1 MAAPHSAICPRL
13 IGRAAYLESVSLL
26 LGQMRQGNGHTLLLA
41 GEAGIGKS
49 RLIAEIKTGIRRDTA
64 LALQGNCFEPD
75 RSLPYGPLI
84 DALRA
89 LLAVIPP
96 AELMRDAG
104 TYATEYAR
112 LLPELAAY
120 LPADATAPLISPKQ
134 EKRRLF
140 EALVQ
145 LLTRL
150 GARQPLLFVAED
162 IHWADDTS
170 LEFLAFLAR
179 RLPRLPILLL
189 LTYRSDEQHTQLRH
203 FLAQLDRERLA
214 SEIALAPLTPAEVE
228 EMLVVI
234 FELQRPVRREFLDAM
249 YNLTEGN
256 PFFIEEVLHA
266 LLADDEIYYSGEG
279 WERRPLN
286 DLHIPRSVQDAVRRR
301 SEHLSG
307 AARRTLTFAAVV
319 GQRFEFALL
328 QHLTGWDE
336 AALLDLLKELIAAQL
351 VVEQS
356 AERFAFRHALTRQAV
371 YSELLERER
380 RTMHRTIAATMEAL
394 YVDELESHLSELA
407 YHTCQAGEWARSL
420 EYARRAGERAL
431 ALYAPHAAL
440 EQFTQA
446 VTAAHHLGVP
456 VAPAIYQAR
465 ASAHETLG
473 DFEHAR
479 SDLEIALTLAHEGD
493 DTATEWDALLD
504 LGLLWA
510 GRDYAKTGEYYERAL
525 ALAETLDEPLKR
537 ARTLNRL
544 ANWHLNMDEPQ
555 TAKSYHR
562 EALTIFETTGDA
574 RGVAETLD
582 LLCMTNI
589 LSDDLMKAMSYGQR
603 AVDMLRALDDR
614 QPLSSSLVTLPFVAA
629 LRQSQTMTLAPST
642 LSEATRNVE
651 EGLRIAREMGW
662 RAGEANARWVLGLCM
677 TSSGEFGRGVTNATA
692 ALAIADDIAHR
703 QWMSAARYVLGELAY
718 ELYALSLAREH
729 LENGLA
735 LAQSIG
741 SWHWIRL
748 NAALLAA
755 THVAQGDLVAAE
767 TVLDMAI
774 PPGIAMQTV
783 GQRLAWV
790 TRGELALAQGKPDV
804 ARDIARRLAG
814 NLTPT
819 GQFAMPLV
827 ALLYGKALT
836 ALSRYDE
843 AEAWLRAATP
853 QLQAQ
858 GARTSLRR
866 ALTHLAA
873 LYQHM
878 GRADDAARSANE
890 ARELAYQLAETIPDA
905 VLRAVFLRQSLAS
918 LPTEPKRSAEIAR
931 AASLMLTAREREV
944 AALVAQ
950 GKSNRAIADELVISE
965 RTTESHVTNILGKL
979 GFSSRA
985 QIAAWAVDIGL
996 TQPEASKS
1004 KTLLSRPSHRPHRPS
1019 TRRSR

>member
-1 MAAPHSAICPRL
+1 
-13 IGRAAYLESVSLL
+13 
-26 LGQMRQGNGHTLLLA
+26 MRQGNGHTLLLA

-49 RLIAEIKTGIRRDTA
+49 RLIAEIKMGIRRDTA
-64 LALQGNCFEPD
+64 RALQGNCFEPD

-89 LLAVIPP
+89 LLAIYPP
-96 AELMRDAG
+96 MELMRDAG
-104 TYATEYAR
+104 TYAAEYAR

-120 LPADATAPLISPKQ
+120 LPAGAPAPLISPEQ
-134 EKRRLF
+134 EKRRIF

-150 GARQPLLFVAED
+150 SARQPLLFVAED

-189 LTYRSDEQHTQLRH
+189 LTYRSDEQHAQLRH

-228 EMLVVI
+228 EMLLVI

-286 DLHIPRSVQDAVRRR
+286 DLNIPRSVQDAVRRR
-301 SEHLSG
+301 SEHLSI
-307 AARRTLTFAAVV
+307 AARQTLAFAAVV
-319 GQRFEFALL
+319 GQRFDFSLL
-328 QHLTGWDE
+328 QHLMGCDE
-336 AALLDLLKELIAAQL
+336 AALLSLLKELIAAQL

-380 RTMHRTIAATMEAL
+380 RTMHRTIAAAVEAL
-394 YVDELESHLSELA
+394 YADELESRLSELA
-407 YHTCQAGEWARSL
+407 YHTCQAGEWARAL

-446 VTAAHHLGVP
+446 VSAAHHLGVS

-465 ASAHETLG
+465 ASAYETLG

-479 SDLEIALTLAHEGD
+479 SDLEIALTLAHEGA
-493 DTATEWDALLD
+493 DTATEWAALLD

-510 GRDYAKTGEYYERAL
+510 GRDYAKTGEYYQRAL
-525 ALAETLDEPLKR
+525 TLAETLDEPLKR

-544 ANWHLNMDEPQ
+544 ANWHLNIDDPVM
-555 TAKSYHR
+555 AKTLHA
-562 EALTIFETTGDA
+562 EALAIFETAGNA

-582 LLCMTNI
+582 LLCMAGI
-589 LSDDLMKAMSYGQR
+589 LSDDLIDAVGYGQR
-603 AVDMLRALDDR
+603 AIGMLRALDDR

-642 LSEATRNVE
+642 LGEATHNVE

-662 RAGEANARWVLGLCM
+662 RAGEANALWVMGLCL
-677 TSSGEFGRGVTNATA
+677 SARGEFGRGMTCATS
-692 ALAIADDIAHR
+692 ALAVAKDIEHR
-703 QWMSAARYVLGELAY
+703 QWLAASYCTLGELAY
-718 ELYALSLAREH
+718 ELYALALAREH
-729 LENGLA
+729 LENGLK
-735 LAQSIG
+735 LAHAINST
-741 SWHWIRL
+741 HWIRE
-748 NAALLAA
+748 NTAVLAA
-755 THVAQGDLVAAE
+755 THIAQGNLGAAE
-767 TVLDMAI
+767 AVLDAGA
-774 PPGIAMQTV
+774 PVDIAMQSV
-783 GQRLAWV
+783 GQRLSWV
-790 TRGELALAQGKPDV
+790 TRGELALAQGKPD
-804 ARDIARRLAG
+804 AALDIASRLAG
-814 NLTPT
+814 NSSPESQY
-819 GQFAMPLV
+819 GMPMV
-827 ALLYGKALT
+827 ALLQGKALT
-836 ALSRYDE
+836 ALGRFDE
-843 AEAWLRAATP
+843 AEAWLRAAE
-853 QLQAQ
+853 QHLRAQ

-866 ALTHLAA
+866 ALTHLTA
-873 LYQHM
+873 LYQQM
-878 GRADDAARSANE
+878 GRADDAAHTGNE
-890 ARELAYQLAETIPDA
+890 ARELAYLMAETIPDA
-905 VLRAVFLRQSLAS
+905 VLRAVFLRQCLAS
-918 LPTEPKRSAEIAR
+918 LPPEPKRSAEIAR

-996 TQPEASKS
+996 AQPGASQHLA
-1004 KTLLSRPSHRPHRPS
+1004 TTNQRTRRPT
-1019 TRRSR
+1019 TRRSH

>member
-1 MAAPHSAICPRL
+1 
-13 IGRAAYLESVSLL
+13 
-26 LGQMRQGNGHTLLLA
+26 MRQGNGHTLLLA

-89 LLAVIPP
+89 LLAIISP

-104 TYATEYAR
+104 TYANEYAR

-120 LPADATAPLISPKQ
+120 LPPGAVAPVISAEQ

-150 GARQPLLFVAED
+150 SARQPLLFVAED

-179 RLPRLPILLL
+179 RLTRLPILLL
-189 LTYRSDEQHTQLRH
+189 LTYRSDEQHAQLRH

-214 SEIALAPLTPAEVE
+214 SEIALAPLTPDEVE
-228 EMLVVI
+228 EMLLVI
-234 FELQRPVRREFLDAM
+234 FELQRPVRHEFLDAM

-279 WERRPLN
+279 WERKPLH
-286 DLHIPRSVQDAVRRR
+286 DLNIPRSVQDAVRRR
-301 SEHLSG
+301 SERLS
-307 AARRTLTFAAVV
+307 ATARQTLAFASVI
-319 GQRFEFALL
+319 GQRFEFTLL
-328 QHLTGWDE
+328 QHLTGNDE

-380 RTMHRTIAATMEAL
+380 RTMHRTIAAVVEAL
-394 YVDELESHLSELA
+394 YADELESRLSELA

-446 VTAAHHLGVP
+446 ITAAHHLDVP

-465 ASAHETLG
+465 ASAYETLG

-479 SDLEIALTLAHEGD
+479 SDLEIALTLAHESD
-493 DTATEWDALLD
+493 DIATEWGALLD

-510 GRDYAKTGEYYERAL
+510 GRDYTRTGEYYQRAL
-525 ALAETLDEPLKR
+525 TLADTLGEPVKR

-544 ANWHLNMDEPQ
+544 ANWHLNTDDPVM
-555 TAKSYHR
+555 AKTLHA
-562 EALTIFETTGDA
+562 EALTIFEAADNA

-582 LLCMTNI
+582 LLCMASI
-589 LSDDLMKAMSYGQR
+589 LSDDLNDAVGYGQR
-603 AVDMLRALDDR
+603 AIEMLRALDDR
-614 QPLSSSLVTLPFVAA
+614 QPLSSSLITLPFVAA
-629 LRQSQTMTLAPST
+629 LRQSQTMTLAPTT
-642 LSEATRNVE
+642 LSEATRSAE

-662 RAGEANARWVLGLCM
+662 RGGEANALWVVGLCL
-677 TSSGEFGRGVTNATA
+677 SARGEFGRGMASTTS
-692 ALAIADDIAHR
+692 ALAIAKEIEHR
-703 QWMSAARYVLGELAY
+703 QWMAASYCTLGELAY
-718 ELYALSLAREH
+718 ELYALALAREY
-729 LENGLA
+729 LEQGLK
-735 LAQSIG
+735 LAHTINST
-741 SWHWIRL
+741 HWIRE
-748 NAALLAA
+748 NTAVLAA
-755 THVAQGDLVAAE
+755 TYIAQGNLEAAE
-767 TVLDMAI
+767 EALDAGA
-774 PPGIAMQTV
+774 PVGIVMETV
-783 GQRLAWV
+783 GQRLSWV
-790 TRGELALAQGKPDV
+790 TRGELALAQGRPEV
-804 ARDIARRLAG
+804 ALDIAGRLAG
-814 NLTPT
+814 NVSPD
-819 GQFAMPLV
+819 GQYGMPMV
-827 ALLYGKALT
+827 AILRGKALT
-836 ALSRYDE
+836 ALDRLDE
-843 AEAWLRAATP
+843 AESWLSAAE
-853 QLQAQ
+853 QHLRAQ

-873 LYQHM
+873 LYQRM
-878 GRADDAARSANE
+878 GHADDAARTANE
-890 ARELAYQLAETIPDA
+890 ARELAYQMAETIPDA
-905 VLRAVFLRQSLAS
+905 VLRAVFLRQCLAS
-918 LPTEPKRSAEIAR
+918 LPPELKRPAEIAR
-931 AASLMLTAREREV
+931 AASLMLTAREHEV
-944 AALVAQ
+944 AVLVAQ

-979 GFSSRA
+979 GFGSRA

-996 TQPEASKS
+996 TQPDASQ
-1004 KTLLSRPSHRPHRPS
+1004 TLRSGPAQRARRPA

>member
-1 MAAPHSAICPRL
+1 
-13 IGRAAYLESVSLL
+13 
-26 LGQMRQGNGHTLLLA
+26 MRQGHGHTLLLA

-49 RLIAEIKTGIRRDTA
+49 RLIAEIKTGIRRDMMLT
-64 LALQGNCFEPD
+64 LQGNCFEPD

-84 DALRA
+84 DALRG
-89 LLAVIPP
+89 LLAIIPP
-96 AELMRDAG
+96 AELMSDAG
-104 TYATEYAR
+104 TYASEYVR
-112 LLPELAAY
+112 LLPELTAY
-120 LPADATAPLISPKQ
+120 LPPDASAPLISPEQ

-150 GARQPLLFVAED
+150 SARQPLLFVAED

-179 RLPRLPILLL
+179 RLPHLPILLL
-189 LTYRSDEQHTQLRH
+189 LTYRSDEQHTQLQH

-228 EMLVVI
+228 EMLLVI
-234 FELQRPVRREFLDAM
+234 FELQRPVRYEFLDAM
-249 YNLTEGN
+249 YHLTEGN

-279 WERRPLN
+279 WERKPLN
-286 DLHIPRSVQDAVRRR
+286 EINIPRSVQDAVRRR
-301 SEHLSG
+301 SERLSV
-307 AARRTLTFAAVV
+307 AARQLLAFAAVV

-328 QHLTGWDE
+328 QHLTGCDE
-336 AALLDLLKELIAAQL
+336 ATLLDLLKELIAAQL

-380 RTMHRTIAATMEAL
+380 RTMHRTIAAAL
-394 YVDELESHLSELA
+394 EVLYADELEGHLSELA

-446 VTAAHHLGVP
+446 VNAAHHLGVP
-456 VAPAIYQAR
+456 VASAIYQAR
-465 ASAHETLG
+465 ANAYETLG

-479 SDLEIALTLAHEGD
+479 SDLEIALTLAHESD
-493 DTATEWDALLD
+493 DTATEWAALLD

-510 GRDYAKTGEYYERAL
+510 GRDYARTGEYYQRAL
-525 ALAETLDEPLKR
+525 TLADTLDEPLKR

-544 ANWHLNMDEPQ
+544 ANWHLNVDDPVM
-555 TAKSYHR
+555 AKALHA
-562 EALTIFETTGDA
+562 EALAIFETADNA

-582 LLCMTNI
+582 LLCMASI
-589 LSDDLMKAMSYGQR
+589 LSDDLVNAVGYGQR

-629 LRQSQTMTLAPST
+629 LRQSQTMTLAPTT
-642 LSEATRNVE
+642 LSEATHHAE

-662 RAGEANARWVLGLCM
+662 RAGEANALWVMGLCL
-677 TSSGEFGRGVTNATA
+677 SASGDFGRGLASATS
-692 ALAIADDIAHR
+692 ALAIAKDIEHR
-703 QWMSAARYVLGELAY
+703 QWMAASHCTLGELAY
-718 ELYALSLAREH
+718 ELYALALAREH
-729 LENGLA
+729 LEHGLR
-735 LAQSIG
+735 LAHTINST
-741 SWHWIRL
+741 HWIRETT
-748 NAALLAA
+748 AVLAA
-755 THVAQGDLVAAE
+755 TCIAQGDLGTAE
-767 TVLDMAI
+767 AVLDAGA
-774 PPGIAMQTV
+774 PVDIAMQTV
-783 GQRLAWV
+783 GQRLSWV
-790 TRGELALAQGKPDV
+790 TRGELALAQGKPDI
-804 ARDIARRLAG
+804 ALDIARRL
-814 NLTPT
+814 T
-819 GQFAMPLV
+819 GDLSPDGEYGMPMV
-827 ALLYGKALT
+827 ALLQGKALT
-836 ALSRYDE
+836 ALGRFDE
-843 AEAWLRAATP
+843 AEAWLSAAT
-853 QLQAQ
+853 LHLRAQ
-858 GARTSLRR
+858 GARTALRR
-866 ALTHLAA
+866 ALTQLTA
-873 LYQHM
+873 LYQRM
-878 GRADDAARSANE
+878 GRTDDAAHSANE
-890 ARELAYQLAETIPDA
+890 ARELAYQLAETISDA
-905 VLRAVFLRQSLAS
+905 VLRAVFLRQCLAS
-918 LPTEPKRSAEIAR
+918 LPPEPKRSAEIVR

-985 QIAAWAVDIGL
+985 QIAVWAVDIGL
-996 TQPEASKS
+996 TQPDATQTPRGAPLPRARRPAS
-1004 KTLLSRPSHRPHRPS
+1004 
-1019 TRRSR
+1019 RRSR

>member
-1 MAAPHSAICPRL
+1 MATPHSAICPRL

-89 LLAVIPP
+89 LLAIIPP

-112 LLPELAAY
+112 LLPELATY
-120 LPADATAPLISPKQ
+120 LPADATAPLISPEQ
-134 EKRRLF
+134 EKRRFF

-150 GARQPLLFVAED
+150 SARQPLLFVAED

-179 RLPRLPILLL
+179 RLQHLPILLL
-189 LTYRSDEQHTQLRH
+189 LTYRSDEQHAQLQH
-203 FLAQLDRERLA
+203 FLAQLDRGRLA
-214 SEIALAPLTPAEVE
+214 SEIALAPLAPAEVE
-228 EMLVVI
+228 EMLLVI

-256 PFFIEEVLHA
+256 PFFIEDVLHA

-286 DLHIPRSVQDAVRRR
+286 DLNIPRSVQDAVRRR
-301 SEHLSG
+301 SEHLSV
-307 AARRTLTFAAVV
+307 AARQTLAFAAVA
-319 GQRFEFALL
+319 GQRFEFGLL
-328 QHLTGWDE
+328 QHLTGCDE

-380 RTMHRTIAATMEAL
+380 RTMHRTIAAAVEAL
-394 YVDELESHLSELA
+394 YADELESHLSELA
-407 YHTCQAGEWARSL
+407 YHTCQAGEWARSH

-465 ASAHETLG
+465 ASAYETLG

-479 SDLEIALTLAHEGD
+479 SDLEIALTLAHESD
-493 DTATEWDALLD
+493 DTATEWASLLD

-510 GRDYAKTGEYYERAL
+510 GRDYTKTGEYYERAL
-525 ALAETLDEPLKR
+525 TLADTLGEPLKR

-544 ANWHLNMDEPQ
+544 ANWYLNIDDPVM
-555 TAKSYHR
+555 AKTLHA
-562 EALTIFETTGDA
+562 EALAIFEAAGDA

-582 LLCMTNI
+582 LLCMAGI
-589 LSDDLMKAMSYGQR
+589 LSDDLNDAVGYGQR
-603 AVDMLRALDDR
+603 AIDMLRALDDR

-629 LRQSQTMTLAPST
+629 LRQSQTMTLAPTT
-642 LSEATRNVE
+642 LSEATRNAE
-651 EGLRIAREMGW
+651 EGLHIAREMGW
-662 RAGEANARWVLGLCM
+662 RAGEANALWVMGLCL
-677 TSSGEFGRGVTNATA
+677 SASGEFGRGMASATS
-692 ALAIADDIAHR
+692 ALAVAKDIEHR
-703 QWMSAARYVLGELAY
+703 QWLAASYCTLGELAY
-718 ELYALSLAREH
+718 ELYALALAREH
-729 LENGLA
+729 LENGLK
-735 LAQSIG
+735 LAHAIKSA
-741 SWHWIRL
+741 HWIRE
-748 NAALLAA
+748 NTAVLAA
-755 THVAQGDLVAAE
+755 TRIAQGDLEAAE
-767 TVLDMAI
+767 EVLDAGA
-774 PPGIAMQTV
+774 PVDIAMHTV
-783 GQRLAWV
+783 GQRLSWV
-790 TRGELALAQGKPDV
+790 TRGELALAQGRPEV
-804 ARDIARRLAG
+804 ALDIASRLAG
-814 NLTPT
+814 NSTPD
-819 GQFAMPLV
+819 GEYGMPLA
-827 ALLYGKALT
+827 ALLRGRALT
-836 ALSRYDE
+836 ALGHFDE
-843 AEAWLRAATP
+843 AEAWLRAAERH
-853 QLQAQ
+853 LRAQ

-866 ALTHLAA
+866 TLTHQTT
-873 LYQHM
+873 LYQRM
-878 GRADDAARSANE
+878 GRDDDATRTANE
-890 ARELAYQLAETIPDA
+890 ARELAYQMAETIPDA
-905 VLRAVFLRQSLAS
+905 VLRAVFLRQCLAS
-918 LPTEPKRSAEIAR
+918 LPPEPKRAAEIAR

-950 GKSNRAIADELVISE
+950 GRSNRAIADELVISE
-965 RTTESHVTNILGKL
+965 RTTESHITNILGKL

-996 TQPEASKS
+996 T
-1004 KTLLSRPSHRPHRPS
+1004 RPDAAPRHPAAPSQRARRPA

>member
-1 MAAPHSAICPRL
+1 
-13 IGRAAYLESVSLL
+13 
-26 LGQMRQGNGHTLLLA
+26 MRQGNGHTLLLA

-49 RLIAEIKTGIRRDTA
+49 RMIAEIKMGIHRDTA

-89 LLAVIPP
+89 LLVLIPP
-96 AELMRDAG
+96 VELMRDAG
-104 TYATEYAR
+104 TYAAEYAR
-112 LLPELAAY
+112 LLPELSAY
-120 LPADATAPLISPKQ
+120 LPAGAIAPLISPEQ

-145 LLTRL
+145 LLSRL
-150 GARQPLLFVAED
+150 SARQPLLFVAED

-189 LTYRSDEQHTQLRH
+189 LTYRSDEQHAQLRH

-214 SEIALAPLTPAEVE
+214 SEIALAPLTPVEVE
-228 EMLVVI
+228 EMLLVI

-249 YNLTEGN
+249 YSLTEGN

-286 DLHIPRSVQDAVRRR
+286 DLNIPRSVQDAVRRR
-301 SEHLSG
+301 SEHLSV
-307 AARRTLTFAAVV
+307 AARQTLAFAAVV

-328 QHLTGWDE
+328 QHLTGCDE
-336 AALLDLLKELIAAQL
+336 ATLLDLLKELIAAQL

-380 RTMHRTIAATMEAL
+380 RTMHRTIVAAVETL
-394 YVDELESHLSELA
+394 YADELESRLSELA

-446 VTAAHHLGVP
+446 VTAAHHLGVS

-465 ASAHETLG
+465 ASAYETLG

-479 SDLEIALTLAHEGD
+479 SDLEIALTLAHEGA
-493 DTATEWDALLD
+493 DTAAEWAALLD

-510 GRDYAKTGEYYERAL
+510 GRDYAKTGEYYQRAL

-544 ANWHLNMDEPQ
+544 ANWHLNTDDPVM
-555 TAKSYHR
+555 AKTLHT
-562 EALTIFETTGDA
+562 EALAIFETAGNA

-582 LLCMTNI
+582 LLCMAGI
-589 LSDDLMKAMSYGQR
+589 LSDDLIDAVGYGQR
-603 AVDMLRALDDR
+603 AIDMLRTLDDR

-642 LSEATRNVE
+642 LSEATRNAE

-662 RAGEANARWVLGLCM
+662 RAGEANALWVMGLCL
-677 TSSGEFGRGVTNATA
+677 SASGEFGRGMASATS
-692 ALAIADDIAHR
+692 ALAVAQDIEHR
-703 QWMSAARYVLGELAY
+703 QWLAASYCTLGELAY
-718 ELYALSLAREH
+718 ELYALALAREH
-729 LENGLA
+729 LENGLK
-735 LAQSIG
+735 LAHAINST
-741 SWHWIRL
+741 HWIRE
-748 NAALLAA
+748 NTAVLAA
-755 THVAQGDLVAAE
+755 ACIAQGNLETAE
-767 TVLDMAI
+767 AVLDAGA
-774 PPGIAMQTV
+774 PVDIAMQTV
-783 GQRLAWV
+783 GQRLSWM
-790 TRGELALAQGKPDV
+790 TRGELALAQGRPD
-804 ARDIARRLAG
+804 AALDIASRLAG
-814 NLTPT
+814 NMTPA
-819 GQFAMPLV
+819 GQYGMPLV
-827 ALLYGKALT
+827 SLLYGKALT
-836 ALSRYDE
+836 TLGRFDE
-843 AEAWLRAATP
+843 AEVWLRAAENH
-853 QLQAQ
+853 LRAQ

-866 ALTHLAA
+866 ALTHLTT
-873 LYQHM
+873 LYQQM
-878 GRADDAARSANE
+878 GRADDAAHAADE
-890 ARELAYQLAETIPDA
+890 ARELAYQMAETVPDA
-905 VLRAVFLRQSLAS
+905 VLRAVFLRQCLAS
-918 LPTEPKRSAEIAR
+918 LPPEQKRSAEIAR

-950 GKSNRAIADELVISE
+950 GKSNRAISDELVISE

-996 TQPEASKS
+996 TQPDASQTAGS
-1004 KTLLSRPSHRPHRPS
+1004 VPTQRARRPASRRPH
-1019 TRRSR
+1019 

>member
-1 MAAPHSAICPRL
+1 M
-13 IGRAAYLESVSLL
+13 LL
-26 LGQMRQGNGHTLLLA
+26 
-41 GEAGIGKS
+41 
-49 RLIAEIKTGIRRDTA
+49 
-64 LALQGNCFEPD
+64 
-75 RSLPYGPLI
+75 
-84 DALRA
+84 
-89 LLAVIPP
+89 
-96 AELMRDAG
+96 
-104 TYATEYAR
+104 
-112 LLPELAAY
+112 
-120 LPADATAPLISPKQ
+120 
-134 EKRRLF
+134 
-140 EALVQ
+140 
-145 LLTRL
+145 
-150 GARQPLLFVAED
+150 
-162 IHWADDTS
+162 
-170 LEFLAFLAR
+170 
-179 RLPRLPILLL
+179 
-189 LTYRSDEQHTQLRH
+189 
-203 FLAQLDRERLA
+203 
-214 SEIALAPLTPAEVE
+214 
-228 EMLVVI
+228 VI

-307 AARRTLTFAAVV
+307 AAHRTLAFAAVV

-380 RTMHRTIAATMEAL
+380 RTMHRTTAAAVEAL
-394 YVDELESHLSELA
+394 YADELESHLSELA

-465 ASAHETLG
+465 ANAYETLG
-473 DFEHAR
+473 DFARAR
-479 SDLEIALTLAHEGD
+479 SDLEIALTLAHESA
-493 DTATEWDALLD
+493 DTATEWAALLD

-510 GRDYAKTGEYYERAL
+510 GRDYTKTGEYYERAL
-525 ALAETLDEPLKR
+525 TLADTLGEPLKR

-544 ANWHLNMDEPQ
+544 ANWHLNIDDPVM
-555 TAKSYHR
+555 AKTLHA
-562 EALTIFETTGDA
+562 EALAIFETAGNA

-582 LLCMTNI
+582 LLCMAGI
-589 LSDDLMKAMSYGQR
+589 LSDDLNDAVGYGQR
-603 AVDMLRALDDR
+603 AIDMLRALDDR

-662 RAGEANARWVLGLCM
+662 RAGEANALWVMALCL
-677 TSSGEFGRGVTNATA
+677 SASGEFGRGMASATS
-692 ALAIADDIAHR
+692 ALAVAKDIEHR
-703 QWMSAARYVLGELAY
+703 QWLAASYCTLGELAY
-718 ELYALSLAREH
+718 ELYALALAREH
-729 LENGLA
+729 LERGLK
-735 LAQSIG
+735 LAHAINST
-741 SWHWIRL
+741 HWIRE
-748 NAALLAA
+748 NTAVLAA
-755 THVAQGDLVAAE
+755 TLIAQGSLEAAE
-767 TVLDMAI
+767 AVLDAGA
-774 PPGIAMQTV
+774 PVDIAMRTV
-783 GQRLAWV
+783 GQRLSWV

-814 NLTPT
+814 NSSPI

-827 ALLYGKALT
+827 ALLNGKALT
-836 ALSRYDE
+836 ALGHFDE
-843 AEAWLRAATP
+843 AEVCLHAAEKHLRT
-853 QLQAQ
+853 Q

-873 LYQHM
+873 LYQQM
-878 GRADDAARSANE
+878 GRTDDAARTANE
-890 ARELAYQLAETIPDA
+890 ARELAYQMAETIPDA
-905 VLRAVFLRQSLAS
+905 VLRAVFLRQCLAS
-918 LPTEPKRSAEIAR
+918 LPPEPKRSAEIAR

-996 TQPEASKS
+996 MQPDAAQKHLTTTNSHVRRTASR
-1004 KTLLSRPSHRPHRPS
+1004 RPR
-1019 TRRSR
+1019 

>member
-89 LLAVIPP
+89 LLAIIPP
-96 AELMRDAG
+96 ADLMRDAG
-104 TYATEYAR
+104 MYAIEYAR

-120 LPADATAPLISPKQ
+120 LPADATAPLISPEQ

-145 LLTRL
+145 LLSRL
-150 GARQPLLFVAED
+150 SARQPLLFVAED

-170 LEFLAFLAR
+170 LEFLAFLTR
-179 RLPRLPILLL
+179 RLPHLPILLL
-189 LTYRSDEQHTQLRH
+189 LTYRSDEQHAQLRH

-228 EMLVVI
+228 EMLLGI

-266 LLADDEIYYSGEG
+266 LLADDEIYYSGGG

-301 SEHLSG
+301 SEHLSV
-307 AARRTLTFAAVV
+307 AARQTLAFASVI

-328 QHLTGWDE
+328 QQLTGHDE
-336 AALLDLLKELIAAQL
+336 AALLNLLKELIAAQL

-380 RTMHRTIAATMEAL
+380 RTMHRTIAAAVEAL
-394 YVDELESHLSELA
+394 YADDLESHLSELA
-407 YHTCQAGEWARSL
+407 YHTCQAGEWTRSL

-510 GRDYAKTGEYYERAL
+510 GRDYTKTGEYYERAL
-525 ALAETLDEPLKR
+525 TLAETLDEPLKR

-544 ANWHLNMDEPQ
+544 ANWHLNIDDPVM
-555 TAKSYHR
+555 AKTLHA
-562 EALTIFETTGDA
+562 EALSIFESAGDA
-574 RGVAETLD
+574 RGIAETLD
-582 LLCMTNI
+582 LLCMAGI
-589 LSDDLMKAMSYGQR
+589 LSDDLNDAVGYGQR
-603 AVDMLRALDDR
+603 AIDMLRALDDR

-662 RAGEANARWVLGLCM
+662 RAGEANALWVMALCL
-677 TSSGEFGRGVTNATA
+677 SASGEFGRGMASATS
-692 ALAIADDIAHR
+692 ALAVAKDIEHR
-703 QWMSAARYVLGELAY
+703 QWLAASYCTLGELAY
-718 ELYALSLAREH
+718 ELHA
-729 LENGLA
+729 LA
-735 LAQSIG
+735 LARDHLEHGLELAHTINST
-741 SWHWIRL
+741 HWIRE
-748 NAALLAA
+748 NTAILAA
-755 THVAQGDLVAAE
+755 TCIAQGNLGAAE
-767 TVLDMAI
+767 AVLDAGA
-774 PPGIAMQTV
+774 PVDIAMQTV
-783 GQRLAWV
+783 GQRLSWV

-804 ARDIARRLAG
+804 ARDIVRRLAG
-814 NLTPT
+814 NSTPPS
-819 GQFAMPLV
+819 QFAMPLV
-827 ALLYGKALT
+827 ALLNGKALT
-836 ALSRYDE
+836 ALGRFDE
-843 AEAWLRAATP
+843 AEVCLRAAEKH
-853 QLQAQ
+853 LRAQ

-866 ALTHLAA
+866 ALTHLAT
-873 LYQHM
+873 LYQQM

-890 ARELAYQLAETIPDA
+890 ARELAYQMAETIPDA
-905 VLRAVFLRQSLAS
+905 VLRAVFLRQCLAS
-918 LPTEPKRSAEIAR
+918 LPLEPKRSAEIAR

-950 GKSNRAIADELVISE
+950 GKSNRAISDELVISE

-996 TQPEASKS
+996 AQSDAAQKHPATSNSHVRRTASR
-1004 KTLLSRPSHRPHRPS
+1004 RPR
-1019 TRRSR
+1019 